1 MAVGLFIMSQGII
14 ENKMKEFNFFY
25 FSRGYRALN
34 QARKIYK
41 RCSIVY
47 GRSMA
52 TEIPK
57 FRFPKCTSD

>member
-34 QARKIYK
+34 LPL
-41 RCSIVY
+41 
-47 GRSMA
+47 GRVHKYQP
-52 TEIPK
+52 PK
-57 FRFPKCTSD
+57 WPNVNICTFLK